1 MGDVRATTKAIE
13 NLDQAL
19 KNKNISQLV
28 YHSEK
33 ESIERRLE
41 SVVDD
46 NQTQSVGLIEL
57 IRSVPLNKNTRVR
70 YLCTACDHYSSG
82 FIDRGYGC
90 GYRNVQMLL
99 SSIRHD
105 PELADKLFNNGRN
118 MMPSIRKIQQLIE
131 KSWDLGFDLQGKSQ
145 FGGVLAGT
153 ARWIGASDVC
163 SMFSSLRIK

>member
-1 MGDVRATTKAIE
+1 MADVRATTKAIE

-19 KNKNISQLV
+19 KNKKITQLV

-33 ESIERRLE
+33 ESIEKRLE

-46 NQTQSVGLIEL
+46 NQTQSAGLIEL

-70 YLCTACDHYSSG
+70 YLCTLCDHYSSG

-99 SSIRHD
+99 SSLRHD
-105 PELADKLFNNGRN
+105 PELADKLFNNNRN

-131 KSWDLGFDLQGKSQ
+131 KSWEMGFDLEGKNQ